1 MSIPV
6 LWTGRRLLQLAGLAS
21 IGAVQAA
28 SALAVAFAGSRLLT
42 GADRP
47 DLRPALLAVVVGGTT
62 LLILARV
69 LQRRYAEAFA
79 LGYVTEL
86 RTALISH
93 VVRIPADTRRLRS
106 GLVMT
111 RVVNDLSAIKLWLA
125 SGLVAIAVAGAMLA
139 TIIAL
144 LSRFEPALAVLFAL
158 AFCLW
163 AVPTLLCL
171 RPLNKRIRESRR
183 RRGRI
188 AARAGSILNARLTLL
203 GFGRHGPVVR
213 GMERRSVRLN
223 KALVGRA
230 TFSGLMRSS
239 GDLIFP
245 AVVLF
250 ASGFVFSAPGWSMD
264 AVSLGVLAMTTG
276 LLSAHLSSVA
286 LGMEYR
292 LAHRVAMERL
302 KTVLALPAIEL
313 DRGGGLE
320 ETQDA
325 PCLRID
331 NMPVGPL
338 ERPVSLSAAPGERVA
353 LTGLSD
359 AETADLVL
367 KVSRVKSKGGGG
379 LFLFGKES
387 ASIRPRKWLRRIA
400 PISPGF
406 PLVKGS
412 VATNAALGAP
422 SDIDKEEVQRV
433 LSAFG
438 ITEHEAMLE
447 VREDGRLLD
456 VPAHAV
462 RAARAVLRR
471 SALVLI
477 ADPDLTGDTEMFK
490 SLLLE
495 LARRDVTVV
504 VAGHPPRDLTERFR
518 SVDLTPRLSRVA

>member
-6 LWTGRRLLQLAGLAS
+6 LWTGRRLVQLAGLAS
-21 IGAVQAA
+21 IGVVQAA

-42 GADRP
+42 GAGEADAR
-47 DLRPALLAVVVGGTT
+47 ATMLAVVVGGTT

-93 VVRIPADTRRLRS
+93 VVRIPADTRHLRS

-125 SGLVAIAVAGAMLA
+125 SGLVAMAVAGAMLA

-158 AFCLW
+158 ASCLW

-213 GMERRSVRLN
+213 GMERRSARLN
-223 KALVGRA
+223 TALVGRA
-230 TFSGLMRSS
+230 TYSGLMRSS

-245 AVVLF
+245 GVVLF
-250 ASGFVFSAPGWSMD
+250 ASGFVFSSSGLSMD

-313 DRGGGLE
+313 DKGAGFE
-320 ETQDA
+320 EALDA
-325 PCLRID
+325 PCLRLD
-331 NMPVGPL
+331 KMPIGPL
-338 ERPVSLSAAPGERVA
+338 ERPVSFSAASGELVA

-367 KVSRVKSKGGGG
+367 KISRLKSKGGGG
-379 LFLFGKES
+379 LFLFGTES
-387 ASIRPRKWLRRIA
+387 VSIRPRKWLRTIA

-412 VATNAALGAP
+412 VATNVALGAP
-422 SDIDKEEVQRV
+422 SDTEEEEIQRV

-438 ITEHEAMLE
+438 INEREAMIE
-447 VREDGRLLD
+447 VREDGRLFD
-456 VPAHAV
+456 VPAHSA

-477 ADPDLTGDTEMFK
+477 ADTELANDVEVFK

-495 LARRDVTVV
+495 LGRRNVTVV
-504 VAGHPPRDLTERFR
+504 VAGAPPEDLIGRFR
-518 SVDLTPRLSRVA
+518 CVDLTPRLSRVA